1 MKKVLAI
8 ILFIFISTAD
18 SFAVI
23 FVDAFGANVDAGD
36 LENQIGFGLGL
47 GFDINSDLN
56 FILRTA
62 MTSVTEDKDKT
73 TETEYD
79 HFTALAGIEYVPQIP
94 ALRNFKMS
102 WKNSFLIGMS
112 NSEVSVENVQDGEV
126 SDMGVACAFWTGLQ
140 YDLTQVI
147 SPFIDL
153 GYHSSFYQNKMED
166 ASVRGYQVAFGIRFY
181 LTGSR
186 DYTGDYQ

>member
-166 ASVRGYQVAFGIRFY
+166 ASVHGYQVAFGIRFY

>member
-8 ILFIFISTAD
+8 ILFILISASN

-23 FVDAFGANVDAGD
+23 FVDGFGAYVNAGD
-36 LENQIGFGLGL
+36 MENQLGFGAGL

-56 FILRTA
+56 FLFRAA
-62 MTSVTEDKDKT
+62 MTSVTENKD
-73 TETEYD
+73 ETDETDYE
-79 HFTALAGIEYVPQIP
+79 HFTALAGVEYVPQIN
-94 ALRNFKMS
+94 ALRSYRLS
-102 WKNSFLIGMS
+102 WKNSILVGMS
-112 NSEVSVENVQDGEV
+112 NSEASMENVQKGEV

-140 YDLTQVI
+140 YDMTQII

-153 GYHSSFYQNKMED
+153 GYHSSFYQNKLKDE
-166 ASVRGYQVAFGIRFY
+166 SIRGYQVAFGIRFY

>member
-1 MKKVLAI
+1 LKKVLAI